1 MPASSS
7 SPPPPPNPPPASS
20 RTPGKTIGAL
30 VLGGLSLL
38 YILNPGAGFIE
49 FIPDNLPV
57 IGNLDEAA
65 AAVVLLNCLAYLGLD
80 LRALGGRGGRRD
92 PVAEAKD
99 VTPPGG
105 FKR

>member
-1 MPASSS
+1 M
-7 SPPPPPNPPPASS
+7 
-20 RTPGKTIGAL
+20 

-38 YILNPGAGFIE
+38 YILNPGAGFVE

-65 AAVVLLNCLAYLGLD
+65 ATVVLLNCLAYLGLD
-80 LRALGGRGGRRD
+80 LRALAGRGRRD